1 MPNALSVVRRLG
13 VGLLSALLPANCYV
27 CGALAGRAMV
37 CPRCRAEFPLL
48 PAELCPVCALASPAG
63 AICGA
68 CRRAPPPYAASLAL
82 YPYAFPIRELIH
94 ALKFDANFGVLGLF
108 SEELAQ
114 AVLRCGAD
122 CVVPVPVHRRR
133 LAERGFN
140 QAVLIAR
147 PVAKSL
153 GVPLLLDAV
162 VKDRVSV
169 PQAGLTREARRANVR
184 GAFRAVRRFDGA
196 RVLVVDD
203 VMTSGAT
210 LTEVALALRAAGALS
225 VENLVLARTLRD

>member
-1 MPNALSVVRRLG
+1 VFSLCREDNRRLSGKGIAVPNALSVVRRLG

-114 AVLRCGAD
+114 AALRVRPSQNTGGLVITAED
-122 CVVPVPVHRRR
+122 LHHLGDAGVGLRQ
-133 LAERGFN
+133 LAEALGAAQVLVLLAQDATDALVEPVTEVLG
-140 QAVLIAR
+140 QAV
-147 PVAKSL
+147 
-153 GVPLLLDAV
+153 
-162 VKDRVSV
+162 
-169 PQAGLTREARRANVR
+169 Q
-184 GAFRAVRRFDGA
+184 
-196 RVLVVDD
+196 
-203 VMTSGAT
+203 
-210 LTEVALALRAAGALS
+210 LAL
-225 VENLVLARTLRD
+225 NLLQGRRV